1 MPSGTRSDSN
11 ATLVS
16 EYDGQNETRYA
27 DLKGILTNHAFHMSY
42 RGLQRP
48 GIKSVRW
55 EYHIAMMLNL
65 SATVMQPFCS
75 CDVFI
80 FSLPVAVPLNAVVL
94 FFRGT
99 SDIQ

>member
-1 MPSGTRSDSN
+1 MPSGTCSASN
-11 ATLVS
+11 TTLVS
-16 EYDGQNETRYA
+16 EYDGQDGTRYA
-27 DLKGILTNHAFHMSY
+27 DLKGIPTNHAFHMSY

-48 GIKSVRW
+48 DIKSVRW

-65 SATVMQPFCS
+65 SVTVMQPFGS
-75 CDVFI
+75 CDGFL
-80 FSLPVAVPLNAVVL
+80 FSLPAAVLLIAVVL